1 MKKVYSLIAIATLMV
16 CAAAC
21 GNNANKAKDA
31 EEPKTEAPAA
41 PAKEKSAEDQVK
53 EAVTNAAVDVTKEAA
68 NAAANAAKDALNK

>member
-41 PAKEKSAEDQVK
+41 PAEKSAEDQVK